1 MFVINIYLAYVKVI
15 FFIFN
20 PLSVIK
26 ILVELIYKKVKAA
39 ELREPSSAKGDQIN
53 IQRGI
58 FSRNLSWI
66 WKSEW
71 MFPERKKHSK
81 QESAVCIK
89 ASIMACVSTQSDPYT
104 WSLNGRGVEKM
115 EIR

>member
-1 MFVINIYLAYVKVI
+1 M
-15 FFIFN
+15 
-20 PLSVIK
+20 
-26 ILVELIYKKVKAA
+26 ELIYKKAKAA

-58 FSRNLSWI
+58 LTSKNQNCI

-89 ASIMACVSTQSDPYT
+89 ASIMVCVSTPRDPVYLEPK
-104 WSLNGRGVEKM
+104 WERSGENGN
-115 EIR
+115 